1 MTSSAPAPW
10 LDADDDLRNP
20 LILDSGLGHKDFG
33 RAARDSEVASAH
45 VEVAQE
51 RGAAS
56 VMTDDGNQ
64 SADQTAHNN
73 LKQHR
78 KK

>member
-1 MTSSAPAPW
+1 
-10 LDADDDLRNP
+10 
-20 LILDSGLGHKDFG
+20 
-33 RAARDSEVASAH
+33 

-64 SADQTAHNN
+64 SADQTAHNS
-73 LKQHR
+73 LKLHR